1 MSVPVSIRM
10 NNPGAI
16 NVAPWV
22 RTYPGFTGSA
32 VTTPGNP
39 TVSFSTPEHGV
50 AAWWELLRRYR
61 NNGVRTLKGVIYRYC
76 GSGRPK
82 EAQDYLTFV
91 MHRTGLRENAVVD
104 IFNDHRLLP
113 IARAMFRMEAGFE
126 TPLTNPQIL
135 RGFQMGRKQ
144 ARTLVGAPE
153 ASPGTPEAAPRS
165 GAPGTPAAPGL
176 LWRFLRVLVDLF
188 KGMRTSKK

>member
-1 MSVPVSIRM
+1 VSVPVSIRM
-10 NNPGAI
+10 NNPGAL

-22 RTYPGFTGSA
+22 RQYPGFTGSSL
-32 VTTPGNP
+32 TTPGNA

-50 AAWWELLRRYR
+50 AAWWELMRRYR

-82 EAQDYLTFV
+82 EAEDYLAFV
-91 MHRTGLRENAVVD
+91 MKRTGLRESAIID

-113 IARAMFRMEAGFE
+113 FARAMFRMEAGIE

-135 RGFQMGRKQ
+135 RGFQMGRK
-144 ARTLVGAPE
+144 AAKSVAGV
-153 ASPGTPEAAPRS
+153 PEAAP
-165 GAPGTPAAPGL
+165 ATPGTPKGPGL
-176 LWRFLRVLVDLF
+176 LWRFLRVLLDLF
-188 KGMRTSKK
+188 KSMRTNKK